1 MAAPGKC
8 LRQFCLAVSHCR
20 HLTRKLPENATA
32 QTKRPRIAPGPF
44 CLANASWAAVRIAT
58 NDLDVDR
65 RPLIKVGGSVTAAVT
80 EKLAPR
86 QLFIFL

>member
-8 LRQFCLAVSHCR
+8 LRQFSWAILLAIIHCR

-44 CLANASWAAVRIAT
+44 SLAEA
-58 NDLDVDR
+58 
-65 RPLIKVGGSVTAAVT
+65 KVQY
-80 EKLAPR
+80 R
-86 QLFIFL
+86 